1 MATRH
6 LQNLIKIRRGSYKKG
21 TKGHKT
27 LMFFRESD
35 PYKLTSHEKV
45 ISYNTKTDTFLV
57 K

>member
-1 MATRH
+1 MATNH
-6 LQNLIKIRRGSYKKG
+6 LQSLIKIRRGSYKKG

-27 LMFFRESD
+27 LMHFRETD

-45 ISYNTKTDTFLV
+45 ISYNTKTDTFSV